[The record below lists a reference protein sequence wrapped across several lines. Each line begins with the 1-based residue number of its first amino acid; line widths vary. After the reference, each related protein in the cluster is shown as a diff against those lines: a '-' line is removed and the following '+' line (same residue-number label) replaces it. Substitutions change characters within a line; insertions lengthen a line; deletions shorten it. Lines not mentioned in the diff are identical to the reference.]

1 MERTNRAVTSRKNRT
16 NARNARGMYVDGN
29 AVRRL
34 QEVPARPYQ
43 APGAQTARRVREN
56 MPERPA
62 AQPRQLSR
70 YLKSDSEVTLEK
82 AKSMGRGFVVFLAVV
97 SVAVLFCCV
106 NYLQLKSE
114 LTGKIKTV
122 ASLETELSQIKEDN
136 NAYESQVTSDVDLN
150 TIKKLAIGR
159 LGMNYPKDDQKKTY
173 TMPSNSY
180 VRQYQ
185 EVPESKR

>member
-1 MERTNRAVTSRKNRT
+1 MERTNRAVTSRKTRSNV
-16 NARNARGMYVDGN
+16 RNARGTYLDGN
-29 AVRRL
+29 AVRKT
-34 QEVPARPYQ
+34 QEIPAKPYQ
-43 APGAQTARRVREN
+43 APGAQTARRVREVEK
-56 MPERPA
+56 PVAR
-62 AQPRQLSR
+62 QPRQLSR
-70 YLKSDSEVTLEK
+70 ETQRNREK

-114 LTGKIKTV
+114 LTGKMKTV

-159 LGMNYPKDDQKKTY
+159 LGMNYPTDEQKKTY

-185 EVPESKR
+185 DVPETKR

>member
-16 NARNARGMYVDGN
+16 TARNARGMYVDGN

-43 APGAQTARRVREN
+43 APGVQTARRVREN
-56 MPERPA
+56 MLERPA

-70 YLKSDSEVTLEK
+70 EAQRNREK

-159 LGMNYPKDDQKKTY
+159 LGMNYPTDDQKKTY

>member
-43 APGAQTARRVREN
+43 APGVQTARRVREN

-70 YLKSDSEVTLEK
+70 EAQRNREK

-150 TIKKLAIGR
+150 TIKKLTIGR

>member
-16 NARNARGMYVDGN
+16 NARNSRGMYVDGN
-29 AVRRL
+29 AVRKV
-34 QEVPARPYQ
+34 QEVPAKPYQ
-43 APGAQTARRVREN
+43 APGAETARRVREN
-56 MPERPA
+56 KPTRLA
-62 AQPRQLSR
+62 GQSKQLSR
-70 YLKSDSEVTLEK
+70 EAQRNREK
-82 AKSMGRGFVVFLAVV
+82 AKSMGRGFVIFLAAV

-114 LTGKIKTV
+114 LTGKMKTV

-159 LGMNYPKDDQKKTY
+159 LGMNYPADDQKKTY

-185 EVPESKR
+185 EVPETKR

>member
-43 APGAQTARRVREN
+43 APGVQTARRVREN

-70 YLKSDSEVTLEK
+70 EAQRNREK
-82 AKSMGRGFVVFLAVV
+82 AKSMGRGFVVFLAAV

-159 LGMNYPKDDQKKTY
+159 LVMNYPKDDQKKTY

>member
-1 MERTNRAVTSRKNRT
+1 MERTSRAVTSRKNRT

-29 AVRRL
+29 AVRKV
-34 QEVPARPYQ
+34 QEVPAKPYQ
-43 APGAQTARRVREN
+43 TPGAQTVRRVREDK
-56 MPERPA
+56 PDRPA
-62 AQPRQLSR
+62 AQPKQLSR
-70 YLKSDSEVTLEK
+70 EVQRNREK
-82 AKSMGRGFVVFLAVV
+82 AKSMGRGFVVFLATV

-114 LTGKIKTV
+114 LTGRMKTV
-122 ASLETELSQIKEDN
+122 ASLESELSQIKEDN

-150 TIKKLAIGR
+150 MIKKLAIGR
-159 LGMNYPKDDQKKTY
+159 LGMNYPTDDQKKTY

-185 EVPESKR
+185 DVPDTKR

>member
-16 NARNARGMYVDGN
+16 NAGNVRGMYVDGN

-34 QEVPARPYQ
+34 QEVPARKY
-43 APGAQTARRVREN
+43 QTAKRVRE
-56 MPERPA
+56 ERA
-62 AQPRQLSR
+62 AEKSRQLSR
-70 YLKSDSEVTLEK
+70 EAQRNREK
-82 AKSMGRGFVVFLAVV
+82 AQSMGRGFVLFLAVV

-106 NYLQLKSE
+106 NYLQLKSD
-114 LTGKIKTV
+114 LTGKMKTV
-122 ASLETELSQIKEDN
+122 AALETELSQVKEDN

-159 LGMNYPKDDQKKTY
+159 LGMNYPTDDQKKTY
-173 TMPSNSY
+173 SMPSNSY

-185 EVPESKR
+185 DVN

>member
-70 YLKSDSEVTLEK
+70 EAQRNREK

-150 TIKKLAIGR
+150 TIKKLAKGR
-159 LGMNYPKDDQKKTY
+159 LGINYPKDDQKKTY

>member
-43 APGAQTARRVREN
+43 APGVQTARRVREN

-70 YLKSDSEVTLEK
+70 EAQRNREK

-150 TIKKLAIGR
+150 TIKKHAIGR
-159 LGMNYPKDDQKKTY
+159 QGMNNPRDAQKKTY

>member
-1 MERTNRAVTSRKNRT
+1 MERTNRAVTSRKIKQNT
-16 NARNARGMYVDGN
+16 GNVRGMYMDGN
-29 AVRRL
+29 TVRRL
-34 QEVPARPYQ
+34 QEVPSRQYQ
-43 APGAQTARRVREN
+43 APGAETARRVREN
-56 MPERPA
+56 RPV
-62 AQPRQLSR
+62 QKPRQVSSQAQR
-70 YLKSDSEVTLEK
+70 NRAK
-82 AKSMGRGFVVFLAVV
+82 AQSMGKGFVLFLAVV

-114 LTGKIKTV
+114 LTGKMKTV

-173 TMPSNSY
+173 SMPSNSY

-185 EVPESKR
+185 DVTGN

>member
-1 MERTNRAVTSRKNRT
+1 MDQTVVYNGQVLTLTRFWATGEPCLWITNPEQIGMPKMEFVGGHPDEYCIFLKN
-16 NARNARGMYVDGN
+16 
-29 AVRRL
+29 
-34 QEVPARPYQ
+34 
-43 APGAQTARRVREN
+43 
-56 MPERPA
+56 
-62 AQPRQLSR
+62 
-70 YLKSDSEVTLEK
+70 
-82 AKSMGRGFVVFLAVV
+82 
-97 SVAVLFCCV
+97 
-106 NYLQLKSE
+106 
-114 LTGKIKTV
+114 LT
-122 ASLETELSQIKEDN
+122 ETELSQIKEDN

>member
-29 AVRRL
+29 AVRKV
-34 QEVPARPYQ
+34 QEVPAKPYQ

-56 MPERPA
+56 KPARPA
-62 AQPRQLSR
+62 GQPKQLSR
-70 YLKSDSEVTLEK
+70 EAQRNREK
-82 AKSMGRGFVVFLAVV
+82 AKNMGRGFVVFLAVV

-114 LTGKIKTV
+114 LTGKMKTV

-159 LGMNYPKDDQKKTY
+159 LGMNYPTDDQKKTY

-185 EVPESKR
+185 DVPETKR

>member
-70 YLKSDSEVTLEK
+70 EAQRNREK

-159 LGMNYPKDDQKKTY
+159 LGMNYPKDDKKKTY

>member
-29 AVRRL
+29 AVRKV
-34 QEVPARPYQ
+34 QEVPAKPYQ

-56 MPERPA
+56 KPTRPA
-62 AQPRQLSR
+62 GQPKQLSR
-70 YLKSDSEVTLEK
+70 EAQRNREK
-82 AKSMGRGFVVFLAVV
+82 AKNMGRGFVVFLAVV

-114 LTGKIKTV
+114 LTGKMKTV

-159 LGMNYPKDDQKKTY
+159 LGMNYPTDDQKKTY

-185 EVPESKR
+185 DVPETKR

>member
-1 MERTNRAVTSRKNRT
+1 M
-16 NARNARGMYVDGN
+16 
-29 AVRRL
+29 L
-34 QEVPARPYQ
+34 PY
-43 APGAQTARRVREN
+43 
-56 MPERPA
+56 
-62 AQPRQLSR
+62 
-70 YLKSDSEVTLEK
+70 
-82 AKSMGRGFVVFLAVV
+82 F
-97 SVAVLFCCV
+97 FCCV

>member
-43 APGAQTARRVREN
+43 APGAQTARRVRE
-56 MPERPA
+56 
-62 AQPRQLSR
+62 AQRNR
-70 YLKSDSEVTLEK
+70 EK

>member
-62 AQPRQLSR
+62 VQPRQLSR
-70 YLKSDSEVTLEK
+70 EAQRNREK

-150 TIKKLAIGR
+150 TIKKLTIGR

>member
-43 APGAQTARRVREN
+43 APGVQTARRVREN
-56 MPERPA
+56 MLERPA

-70 YLKSDSEVTLEK
+70 EAQRNREK

-97 SVAVLFCCV
+97 SVAVLFLLC
-106 NYLQLKSE
+106 QLSSAE
-114 LTGKIKTV
+114 
-122 ASLETELSQIKEDN
+122 
-136 NAYESQVTSDVDLN
+136 
-150 TIKKLAIGR
+150 IGADR
-159 LGMNYPKDDQKKTY
+159 
-173 TMPSNSY
+173 
-180 VRQYQ
+180 
-185 EVPESKR
+185 

>member
-43 APGAQTARRVREN
+43 APGVQTARRVREN

-70 YLKSDSEVTLEK
+70 EAQRNREK

-159 LGMNYPKDDQKKTY
+159 LGMNYPKDDQTKTY